1 MKQISAQRIVEI
13 LEERYAELEQ
23 KIDDLPH
30 DAAIIEEL
38 VIRRREVCLLLLNM
52 DTEVSE

>member
-23 KIDDLPH
+23 KIDDVPY
-30 DAAIIEEL
+30 DAAIMEEL
-38 VIRRREVCLLLLNM
+38 LIRRREVCLLLLTI